1 MSHPVHHSKKYKEI
15 KNFKLLASI
24 LIDLMG
30 MLSYLIPG
38 AAELFDAVWAPIS
51 AVLVYYMF
59 GRKLSWASFTFLE
72 ELLPFTDV
80 VPSATIAW
88 YVYYQKMEKKPGN
101 IDFFN
106 SFE

>member
-1 MSHPVHHSKKYKEI
+1 MSHHVHHSKKHEEI
-15 KNFKLLASI
+15 KNLKLLASI

-88 YVYYQKMEKKPGN
+88 YVYYQKMEKKTGQH
-101 IDFFN
+101 
-106 SFE
+106 

>member
-1 MSHPVHHSKKYKEI
+1 MSHPVHHSKKHEEI
-15 KNFKLLASI
+15 KNLKLLVSI

-88 YVYYQKMEKKPGN
+88 YVYYQKMEKKTGQH
-101 IDFFN
+101 
-106 SFE
+106 

>member
-1 MSHPVHHSKKYKEI
+1 
-15 KNFKLLASI
+15 
-24 LIDLMG
+24 

-88 YVYYQKMEKKPGN
+88 YVYYQKMEKKTGQH
-101 IDFFN
+101 
-106 SFE
+106 

>member
-1 MSHPVHHSKKYKEI
+1 MSHPVHHSKKYEEI
-15 KNFKLLASI
+15 KNLKLLASI

-88 YVYYQKMEKKPGN
+88 YVYYQKMEKKTGQH
-101 IDFFN
+101 
-106 SFE
+106 

>member
-1 MSHPVHHSKKYKEI
+1 MSHPVHHSKKHEEI
-15 KNFKLLASI
+15 KNLKLLASI

-88 YVYYQKMEKKPGN
+88 YVYYQKMEKKTGQH
-101 IDFFN
+101 
-106 SFE
+106 

>member
-1 MSHPVHHSKKYKEI
+1 MSHPVHHSKKYEEI
-15 KNFKLLASI
+15 KNLKLLASI

-88 YVYYQKMEKKPGN
+88 YVHYQKMEKKTGKH
-101 IDFFN
+101 
-106 SFE
+106 

>member
-1 MSHPVHHSKKYKEI
+1 MSHPVQHSKKYKEI
-15 KNFKLLASI
+15 KNLKLLVSI

-88 YVYYQKMEKKPGN
+88 YVYYQKMEKKTGQH
-101 IDFFN
+101 
-106 SFE
+106 

>member
-1 MSHPVHHSKKYKEI
+1 MSYPVHHSKKYKEI
-15 KNFKLLASI
+15 KNLKLLVSI

-88 YVYYQKMEKKPGN
+88 YVYYQKMEKKTGQH
-101 IDFFN
+101 
-106 SFE
+106 